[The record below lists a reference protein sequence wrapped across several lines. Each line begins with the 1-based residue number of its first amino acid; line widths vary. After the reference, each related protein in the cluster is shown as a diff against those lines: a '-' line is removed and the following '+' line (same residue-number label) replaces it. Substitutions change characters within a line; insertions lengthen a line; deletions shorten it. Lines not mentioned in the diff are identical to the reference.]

1 MFNWIFD
8 AKVANIIQPTLVK
21 KSIVLLVILAITSV
35 TSLLYINPLSQENYI
50 LLESRENFSPGGINQ
65 HNHSDFSDK
74 QIKLL
79 AIKLAARSEEIDVET
94 LEATIKALT
103 EHSTSQ
109 AGINKALDML
119 AQGKT
124 ELAEN
129 IFVRVASEAKQKAG
143 KIAQLEEAAALRHI
157 GSLAYLY
164 DTKKAL
170 KNYQRSIELDPDNM
184 DGWNQLGHLY
194 RRIGELEQSKNAYM
208 TILKLAG
215 SNQKYQAVAYYN
227 LGVVYQIRGE
237 LDQAIEYFQ
246 KSLILNQELGRK
258 EGMAIQFANLGIA
271 YQIRGELDL
280 ALEYYQKALTF
291 NRKLGRKED
300 MASDY
305 SNLGIV
311 YETKGDLDKAI
322 EYYQKALGI
331 YQAQSSK
338 AGLAIQYGNLGMVYK
353 TQGDLD
359 KAAEFWQKSLAL
371 FTEVGAKLQI
381 VQVQALLDSISSKE
395 PNNQ

>member
-1 MFNWIFD
+1 M
-8 AKVANIIQPTLVK
+8 
-21 KSIVLLVILAITSV
+21 LLVILAITSV

-170 KNYQRSIELDPDNM
+170 KNYQRSIEL
-184 DGWNQLGHLY
+184 
-194 RRIGELEQSKNAYM
+194 
-208 TILKLAG
+208 
-215 SNQKYQAVAYYN
+215 
-227 LGVVYQIRGE
+227 
-237 LDQAIEYFQ
+237 
-246 KSLILNQELGRK
+246 
-258 EGMAIQFANLGIA
+258 
-271 YQIRGELDL
+271 
-280 ALEYYQKALTF
+280 
-291 NRKLGRKED
+291 ED
-300 MASDY
+300 
-305 SNLGIV
+305 
-311 YETKGDLDKAI
+311 
-322 EYYQKALGI
+322 
-331 YQAQSSK
+331 
-338 AGLAIQYGNLGMVYK
+338 VYK
-353 TQGDLD
+353 RQN
-359 KAAEFWQKSLAL
+359 KK
-371 FTEVGAKLQI
+371 I
-381 VQVQALLDSISSKE
+381 
-395 PNNQ
+395 